1 MKKEQNGAKVLA
13 ENFDAIFD
21 AIHDDLLI
29 SDGEG
34 IVLRVS
40 PTFEDVYGVDR
51 DYVVGRSVYE
61 LEEEGVFTPSI
72 IAKVLEKKEKI
83 TMQQRNRT
91 ARRIVVTA
99 TPVFDEKGKIQ
110 LVVSFSRDITEMV
123 ELQRQYTQLE
133 NKIEQYTE
141 EINQLRQKAAIE
153 DGVIGKS
160 RQMVDIL
167 ETIHRVAD
175 FDANILFLGPSGVG
189 KTMLSKIVHQQSKR
203 NKGPFIDI
211 NCAAIPEHLLES
223 ELFGYERG
231 SFTGAGSKGKVG
243 LIELANGGTL
253 LLDEI
258 SEMPLSLQA
267 KLLKTIQDKVITRVG
282 GTKQI
287 KVDFRL
293 ITASNRDLEELSQK
307 GLFRKDLYYR
317 LNVIQIDIPPLCE
330 RKDDIIPLIHFF
342 IKKNNEQ
349 YGLHKE
355 FHPHALEA
363 LVSYSWPGNIR
374 ELSNIV
380 ERTSM
385 TSEGNIIEKDALPQE
400 ILREQKA
407 GVKEVGNLNKAI
419 EEFEGDLIRQAYK
432 TYGSSIEVGKALG
445 ISQPTAY
452 RKIQKYVEKKDIRK

>member
-160 RQMVDIL
+160 RQMSRESGD
-167 ETIHRVAD
+167 D
-175 FDANILFLGPSGVG
+175 PPS
-189 KTMLSKIVHQQSKR
+189 
-203 NKGPFIDI
+203 
-211 NCAAIPEHLLES
+211 C
-223 ELFGYERG
+223 
-231 SFTGAGSKGKVG
+231 
-243 LIELANGGTL
+243 
-253 LLDEI
+253 
-258 SEMPLSLQA
+258 
-267 KLLKTIQDKVITRVG
+267 
-282 GTKQI
+282 
-287 KVDFRL
+287 
-293 ITASNRDLEELSQK
+293 
-307 GLFRKDLYYR
+307 
-317 LNVIQIDIPPLCE
+317 
-330 RKDDIIPLIHFF
+330 
-342 IKKNNEQ
+342 
-349 YGLHKE
+349 
-355 FHPHALEA
+355 
-363 LVSYSWPGNIR
+363 
-374 ELSNIV
+374 
-380 ERTSM
+380 
-385 TSEGNIIEKDALPQE
+385 
-400 ILREQKA
+400 
-407 GVKEVGNLNKAI
+407 
-419 EEFEGDLIRQAYK
+419 
-432 TYGSSIEVGKALG
+432 
-445 ISQPTAY
+445 
-452 RKIQKYVEKKDIRK
+452 

>member
-1 MKKEQNGAKVLA
+1 M
-13 ENFDAIFD
+13 
-21 AIHDDLLI
+21 
-29 SDGEG
+29 
-34 IVLRVS
+34 
-40 PTFEDVYGVDR
+40 
-51 DYVVGRSVYE
+51 VGKSIYE

-282 GTKQI
+282 GDKSDQGGFSP
-287 KVDFRL
+287 DNRL
-293 ITASNRDLEELSQK
+293 K
-307 GLFRKDLYYR
+307 
-317 LNVIQIDIPPLCE
+317 P
-330 RKDDIIPLIHFF
+330 
-342 IKKNNEQ
+342 
-349 YGLHKE
+349 E
-355 FHPHALEA
+355 F
-363 LVSYSWPGNIR
+363 GR
-374 ELSNIV
+374 
-380 ERTSM
+380 
-385 TSEGNIIEKDALPQE
+385 
-400 ILREQKA
+400 LRE
-407 GVKEVGNLNKAI
+407 
-419 EEFEGDLIRQAYK
+419 EG
-432 TYGSSIEVGKALG
+432 TVS
-445 ISQPTAY
+445 
-452 RKIQKYVEKKDIRK
+452 

>member
-1 MKKEQNGAKVLA
+1 MKKQQKGSNVLI

-40 PTFEDVYGVDR
+40 PTFEDVYGVEKDR
-51 DYVVGRSVYE
+51 VVGRSVFE
-61 LEEEGVFTPSI
+61 LETEGVFKPSI
-72 IAKVLEKKEKI
+72 IAKVLQRREKI

-91 ARRIVVTA
+91 NRRIVVTA
-99 TPVFDEKGKIQ
+99 TPVFGDDGEIK
-110 LVVSFSRDITEMV
+110 LVVSYSRDITEMV
-123 ELQRQYTQLE
+123 ELQNQYMQLE

-141 EINQLRQKAAIE
+141 EINQLRQKAALE
-153 DGVIGKS
+153 NVVIGKS
-160 RQMVDIL
+160 PQMVNIL
-167 ETIHRVAD
+167 ETIRRVAD

-189 KTMLSKIVHQQSKR
+189 KTMLAKIVHQQSKR
-203 NKGPFIDI
+203 KKGSFIDI

-223 ELFGYERG
+223 ELFGYEKG
-231 SFTGAGSKGKVG
+231 SFTGAGNKGKVG

-282 GTKQI
+282 GTKEI

-293 ITASNRDLEELSQK
+293 ITASNRDLEEAA
-307 GLFRKDLYYR
+307 GRGTFRKDLYYR
-317 LNVIQIDIPPLCE
+317 LNVIQIQIPSLRE
-330 RKDDIIPLIHFF
+330 RKDDIIPLIDFF
-342 IKKNNEQ
+342 TEKNNRK

-355 FHPHALEA
+355 FHPRALEA
-363 LVSYSWPGNIR
+363 LVNYSWPGNIR

-380 ERTSM
+380 ERASM
-385 TSEGNIIEKDALPQE
+385 TCEGDVIPKDLLPQE
-400 ILREQKA
+400 VLREQTK
-407 GVKEVGNLNKAI
+407 GVREVNNLNKAV

-432 TYGSSIEVGKALG
+432 KYGSSIEVGKALG

-452 RKIQKYVEKKDIRK
+452 RKIQKYVGK

>member
-1 MKKEQNGAKVLA
+1 MKKQQKGSNVLI

-21 AIHDDLLI
+21 AIHDDILI

-34 IVLRVS
+34 MVLRVS
-40 PTFEDVYGVDR
+40 PTFEDMYGVDQEH
-51 DYVVGRSVYE
+51 VVGKSVYE
-61 LEEEGVFTPSI
+61 LEKAGIFKPSV
-72 IAKVLEKKEKI
+72 IARVLEKREKI
-83 TMQQRNRT
+83 TMQQQNSKERK
-91 ARRIVVTA
+91 IVVTA
-99 TPVFDEKGKIQ
+99 TPVFDEKGEIK

-123 ELQRQYTQLE
+123 ELQKQYMQLE

-141 EINQLRQKAAIE
+141 EINQLRQKAALE
-153 DGVIGKS
+153 NVVIGKS
-160 RQMVDIL
+160 PQMVNIL
-167 ETIHRVAD
+167 ETIRRVAD

-189 KTMLSKIVHQQSKR
+189 KTMLAKIVHQQSKR
-203 NKGPFIDI
+203 KKGSFIDI

-223 ELFGYERG
+223 ELFGYEKG
-231 SFTGAGSKGKVG
+231 SFTGAGNKGKVG

-282 GTKQI
+282 GTKEI

-293 ITASNRDLEELSQK
+293 ITASNRDLEEAA
-307 GLFRKDLYYR
+307 GRGTFRKDLYYR
-317 LNVIQIDIPPLCE
+317 LNVIQIQIPSLRE
-330 RKDDIIPLIHFF
+330 RKDDIIPLIDFF
-342 IKKNNEQ
+342 TEKNNRK

-355 FHPHALEA
+355 FHPRALEA
-363 LVSYSWPGNIR
+363 LVNYSWPGNIR

-380 ERTSM
+380 ERASM
-385 TSEGNIIEKDALPQE
+385 TCEGDVIPKDLLPQE
-400 ILREQKA
+400 VLREQTK
-407 GVKEVGNLNKAI
+407 GVREVNNLNKAV

-432 TYGSSIEVGKALG
+432 KYGSSIEVGKALG

-452 RKIQKYVEKKDIRK
+452 RKIQKYVGK